1 MTPETPKHYAAGVAL
16 DALDLM
22 EIIDPALRRA
32 FAFGNAIKYVSRA
45 GLKAGEDAAADL
57 GKALYYLRQAGYS
70 PGYRVTMPPDID
82 LALYRAEILKRLL
95 TGWRVQKYDDVSWAA
110 GRIAD
115 WQARASKQRLEDAR
129 EFLTNAVVEA
139 TQPTTE
145 TTATVETGWKNV
157 VEHLRM
163 NAITVDGCLFVP
175 MAPGSA
181 VLVLP
186 TGHAE
191 WAYWH
196 SGTLSMEERARE
208 VIDGIR
214 RSREEAAQR

>member
-22 EIIDPALRRA
+22 EIIDPALRKA
-32 FAFGNAIKYVSRA
+32 FAFGNAIKYVARA
-45 GLKAGEDAAADL
+45 GLKPGEDAAADL
-57 GKALYYLRQAGYS
+57 GKAEYYLRAAGYF
-70 PGYRVTMPPDID
+70 PHYDFRLNGNEDID
-82 LALYRAEILKRLL
+82 RLRGDILKGLL
-95 TGWRVQKYDDVSWAA
+95 IGWRGQQYDPVSSAMA
-110 GRIAD
+110 SIRA
-115 WQARASKQRLEDAR
+115 WQARASKQRLE
-129 EFLTNAVVEA
+129 VA
-139 TQPTTE
+139 TDQPTTE

-157 VEHLRM
+157 VDHLRM

-175 MAPGSA
+175 MTPGSA
-181 VLVLP
+181 VVVVP

-196 SGTLSMEERARE
+196 GGTLSMEERARE